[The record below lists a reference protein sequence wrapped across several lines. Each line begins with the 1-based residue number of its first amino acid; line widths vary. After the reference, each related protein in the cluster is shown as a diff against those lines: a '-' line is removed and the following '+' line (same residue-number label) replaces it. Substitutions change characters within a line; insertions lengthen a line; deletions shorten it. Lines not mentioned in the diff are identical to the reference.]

1 MTSNKPTNST
11 IKRMDAID
19 KRMDNIET
27 RLDNIESKI
36 NLIYTVIVGNEL
48 DKKTGLMYRLQQIER
63 ELDQVTE
70 QNNRFKWIS
79 IGIAVGSGALGGG
92 IMNTIISR
100 LL

>member
-1 MTSNKPTNST
+1 
-11 IKRMDAID
+11 MDSLD
-19 KRMDNIET
+19 KRIEQIET
-27 RLDNIESKI
+27 RLDNMEGKI

-92 IMNTIISR
+92 IMNTIIAR